1 VKKIKSVLAISFLGL
16 MALLPLSWAQFL
28 GAHLGRYFFRQG
40 DKNKWCRFTQRNI
53 AHCFP
58 ELSEDE
64 RKVAVQESLIET
76 GKSVSEMGMSWLWAP
91 KRTLKKV
98 VKIHHEELITN
109 ALAKGKG
116 VIFIAP
122 HLGNWEVLNLYL
134 SNKYSFTAMY
144 KPPKQPAMDK
154 LIKRMRARLGSRMAP
169 ANVQGVRMVMKA
181 LRRGEMVG
189 ILPDQE
195 PDLES
200 GIYVPFFNSPALTM
214 KLLPQLA
221 AQTGASVI
229 CGFAKRLPHAQGFEI
244 YFYEGDPDINQKDL
258 SVAAAA
264 MNRTVEHCVRQA
276 PWQYQWEYKRFSS
289 RPEGEADIYQ

>member
-1 VKKIKSVLAISFLGL
+1 MKKIKSVLAISFLGL

-28 GAHLGRYFFRQG
+28 GAHLGRYFFRKG
-40 DKNKWCRFTQRNI
+40 DKNKWCRFTQSNI

-64 RKVAVQESLIET
+64 RNVAVQESLIET

-109 ALAKGKG
+109 ALSKKKG
-116 VIFIAP
+116 VILIAP

-244 YFYEGDPDINQKDL
+244 YFYEGDPEINQKDL
-258 SVAAAA
+258 SVAASA
-264 MNRTVEHCVRQA
+264 MNRTVENCVRQA